1 MRLRLERAM
10 TPGADARSRLN
21 KSRPAMV
28 TGWDHAP
35 SRRSENCNAA
45 VPSSFGSSQLR
56 ITLPSAM
63 GVTRGVMLPRE
74 GGAAISRQLSVVIR
88 EPDLEL
94 QPTRPRI
101 DGKATEKPKADEAWS
116 NCLRVISIFFIVLP
130 SPFKEGAKPEMRSC
144 GAAVALNLRRP
155 ELWTTFAEGR
165 ATGCQ
170 SEALRD
176 AQQRARDDVGIEMT
190 SGRLASR
197 WLERRGEKPG
207 EQKFF
212 SHKRGRA

>member
-63 GVTRGVMLPRE
+63 GVTRGVMLPRG
-74 GGAAISRQLSVVIR
+74 GGAAISRQFPAVIR

-94 QPTRPRI
+94 HPARPKI
-101 DGKATEKPKADEAWS
+101 DEKAAEKPNADEAS
-116 NCLRVISIFFIVLP
+116 INCLRVILILFILLP
-130 SPFKEGAKPEMRSC
+130 SPLKEGAKPEKRSY
-144 GAAVALNLRRP
+144 GAAVAFHLRHC
-155 ELWTTFAEGR
+155 ELRNYFCRG
-165 ATGCQ
+165 
-170 SEALRD
+170 
-176 AQQRARDDVGIEMT
+176 AQRRARGD
-190 SGRLASR
+190 
-197 WLERRGEKPG
+197 GEG
-207 EQKFF
+207 
-212 SHKRGRA
+212 